1 MEEPDTASEEDT
13 VTVDPG
19 TVIVDA
25 DTVIEDADTVI
36 EDDNTVIED
45 ADTVIDTVIEVAD
58 TSDGV
63 GDGPQPPRDSFKLY
77 YALGADLDQPSL
89 LQGGGEGEDTEQVS
103 HPQPDL
109 VTSARVPTLP
119 SVITAEPK
127 KFLISNV
134 GFAAEEAAVVRGEAD
149 PRVELE
155 TNLREV

>member
-13 VTVDPG
+13 VT
-19 TVIVDA
+19 
-25 DTVIEDADTVI
+25 EDADTVI
-36 EDDNTVIED
+36 EDDNTVI
-45 ADTVIDTVIEVAD
+45 DTVIEAAD

-63 GDGPQPPRDSFKLY
+63 GDSPPPPRDSFKLY

-103 HPQPDL
+103 HPQPDV
-109 VTSARVPTLP
+109 VTSARVSTPP

-149 PRVELE
+149 PRVELQ
-155 TNLREV
+155 TNLHEV

>member
-1 MEEPDTASEEDT
+1 MEQETVEEPDAATEDDR
-13 VTVDPG
+13 VTVDP
-19 TVIVDA
+19 DA
-25 DTVIEDADTVI
+25 VIEDADTVI
-36 EDDNTVIED
+36 EDDNP
-45 ADTVIDTVIEVAD
+45 VIDTVIEAAD
-58 TSDGV
+58 T
-63 GDGPQPPRDSFKLY
+63 GDGPQPPKAGGRDSFKLY

-89 LQGGGEGEDTEQVS
+89 LQGGGDGEEGEQVS
-103 HPQPDL
+103 HPQPDV
-109 VTSARVPTLP
+109 VTSARVSTLP

>member
-13 VTVDPG
+13 VT
-19 TVIVDA
+19 
-25 DTVIEDADTVI
+25 EDADTVL
-36 EDDNTVIED
+36 ED
-45 ADTVIDTVIEVAD
+45 ADTVIDTVIEA
-58 TSDGV
+58 SDGV
-63 GDGPQPPRDSFKLY
+63 GDGPQPPPAGGRDSFKLY

>member
-1 MEEPDTASEEDT
+1 MEQETVEEPDKATEDDR
-13 VTVDPG
+13 VTVDP
-19 TVIVDA
+19 DA
-25 DTVIEDADTVI
+25 VI

-45 ADTVIDTVIEVAD
+45 DNPVIDTVIEAAD
-58 TSDGV
+58 T
-63 GDGPQPPRDSFKLY
+63 GDGPPPPPAGGRDSFKLY

-89 LQGGGEGEDTEQVS
+89 LQGGGDGEEGEQVS
-103 HPQPDL
+103 HPQPDV
-109 VTSARVPTLP
+109 VTSARVSTLP

>member
-1 MEEPDTASEEDT
+1 MEQETVEEPDTASEEDT
-13 VTVDPG
+13 VTEDP
-19 TVIVDA
+19 
-25 DTVIEDADTVI
+25 DTVI
-36 EDDNTVIED
+36 EDDNTVI
-45 ADTVIDTVIEVAD
+45 DTVIEAAD

-63 GDGPQPPRDSFKLY
+63 GDAPQPPRDSFKLY

-109 VTSARVPTLP
+109 VTSALVPTLP

-149 PRVELE
+149 PRVELQ

>member
-1 MEEPDTASEEDT
+1 MEEPDAATEDDR
-13 VTVDPG
+13 VIEDP
-19 TVIVDA
+19 DA
-25 DTVIEDADTVI
+25 VIEDADTVI

-45 ADTVIDTVIEVAD
+45 DNPVIDTVIEAAD
-58 TSDGV
+58 T
-63 GDGPQPPRDSFKLY
+63 GDGPPPPQAGGRDSFKLY

-89 LQGGGEGEDTEQVS
+89 LQGGGDGEEGEQVS
-103 HPQPDL
+103 HPQPDV
-109 VTSARVPTLP
+109 VTSARVSTLP

>member
-1 MEEPDTASEEDT
+1 MEQETVEEPDTASEEDT
-13 VTVDPG
+13 V
-19 TVIVDA
+19 IEDA

-36 EDDNTVIED
+36 EDDNTVI
-45 ADTVIDTVIEVAD
+45 DTVIEAAD

-63 GDGPQPPRDSFKLY
+63 GDAPPPSRDSFKLY

-109 VTSARVPTLP
+109 VTSARVSTLP
-119 SVITAEPK
+119 PVITAEPK

-149 PRVELE
+149 PRVELQ

>member
-13 VTVDPG
+13 VT
-19 TVIVDA
+19 
-25 DTVIEDADTVI
+25 EDADTVI

-58 TSDGV
+58 TSDCV
-63 GDGPQPPRDSFKLY
+63 GDGPPPPPAGGRDSFKLY

-149 PRVELE
+149 PRVELQ
-155 TNLREV
+155 TNLPEV

>member
-1 MEEPDTASEEDT
+1 MEEPDAATEDDR
-13 VTVDPG
+13 VTVDP
-19 TVIVDA
+19 DA
-25 DTVIEDADTVI
+25 VI

-45 ADTVIDTVIEVAD
+45 DNPVIDTVIEAAD
-58 TSDGV
+58 T
-63 GDGPQPPRDSFKLY
+63 GDGPPPPPAGGRDSFKLY

-89 LQGGGEGEDTEQVS
+89 LQGGGDGEEGEQVS
-103 HPQPDL
+103 HPQPDV
-109 VTSARVPTLP
+109 VTSARVSTLP

-134 GFAAEEAAVVRGEAD
+134 GFAPEEAAVVRGEAD

>member
-1 MEEPDTASEEDT
+1 MEQETVEEPDTATED
-13 VTVDPG
+13 
-19 TVIVDA
+19 
-25 DTVIEDADTVI
+25 DTVIEDPDAVIENDNTVI
-36 EDDNTVIED
+36 EDDNP
-45 ADTVIDTVIEVAD
+45 VIDTVIEAAD
-58 TSDGV
+58 T
-63 GDGPQPPRDSFKLY
+63 GDGPQPPKAGGRDSFKLY

-89 LQGGGEGEDTEQVS
+89 LQGGGDGEEGEQVS
-103 HPQPDL
+103 HPQPDV
-109 VTSARVPTLP
+109 VTSARVSTLP

>member
-1 MEEPDTASEEDT
+1 MEQETVEEPDAATEDDR
-13 VTVDPG
+13 VTVDP
-19 TVIVDA
+19 DA
-25 DTVIEDADTVI
+25 VI

-45 ADTVIDTVIEVAD
+45 DNPVIDTVIEAAD
-58 TSDGV
+58 T
-63 GDGPQPPRDSFKLY
+63 GDGPQPPPAGGRDSFKLY

-89 LQGGGEGEDTEQVS
+89 LQGGGDGEEGEQVS
-103 HPQPDL
+103 HPQPDV
-109 VTSARVPTLP
+109 VTSARVSTLP

-134 GFAAEEAAVVRGEAD
+134 GFAPEEAAVVRGEAD